1 MLMKTLDY
9 PIINWS
15 NMVHAS
21 EKEFAKIFVKKDGG
35 YNKPYKIFSSPDDL
49 TRDNLL
55 RMFPYD
61 REFVSSLR
69 SKEVNEKSNR
79 DSGPIKL

>member
-1 MLMKTLDY
+1 MLVRKNLPRY
-9 PIINWS
+9 LL
-15 NMVHAS
+15 
-21 EKEFAKIFVKKDGG
+21 KKDGG
-35 YNKPYKIFSSPDDL
+35 YNKPYKIFSSTDDL

-69 SKEVNEKSNR
+69 SKEINEKSNR